1 MNNNDQSGTG
11 LQNRQTQNVKCGLHS
26 ELTLGSFLLQK
37 SCCRVDQMEARL
49 RFFYYSQRSNCLI
62 IMKNLFQ
69 DIVLFSVF
77 FNFVSAVLQDERY
90 IRQYREETDKMRN
103 QIKELKTRCE
113 WLVLHG
119 HLHNIHLTVI
129 CRRSCSHFVFCFL
142 PEKLLY
148 NIYIIPKRQT
158 AVTSTIGLCQSN
170 PNQSFPLS
178 VCLPVCL
185 SVCPSVLP
193 RICVFSFV

>member
-1 MNNNDQSGTG
+1 M
-11 LQNRQTQNVKCGLHS
+11 
-26 ELTLGSFLLQK
+26 
-37 SCCRVDQMEARL
+37 
-49 RFFYYSQRSNCLI
+49 
-62 IMKNLFQ
+62 
-69 DIVLFSVF
+69 F
-77 FNFVSAVLQDERY
+77 FNFVFAVLQDERY

-193 RICVFSFV
+193 RICVFSFVWLSTCRFHFSHFRGKMFFKRTYLFWSLHLAPSFITRFKSYSHASHTIFSLT